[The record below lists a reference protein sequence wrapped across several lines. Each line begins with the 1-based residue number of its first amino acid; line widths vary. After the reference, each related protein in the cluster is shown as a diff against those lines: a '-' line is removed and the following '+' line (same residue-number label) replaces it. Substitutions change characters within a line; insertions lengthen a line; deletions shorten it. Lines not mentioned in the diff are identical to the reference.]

1 MSSANASAP
10 GHLRRSPAQEG
21 SAREVQIRDGSGL
34 RGVHHV
40 RSDRSLTLRDY
51 LFDVLPL
58 TRWDGELIVVL
69 QDRPFSVS
77 VPPST
82 DDALGKAGLL
92 LACGLGPRAQ
102 LVRRSDLDGSGLRRL
117 MGQALPEGTPRTAID
132 LLLLR
137 GDLLLVS
144 SFAAHRASNGSA
156 DRDGPD
162 DRNDRADPPG
172 ESPESCPSPGLLR
185 NLAHSFNTRYVP
197 VFPLPDVVPLE
208 RVGLQAR
215 VGPGERVGPQ
225 GRGRA
230 VLGARRV
237 ESPGGDVGSI
247 GLLDSPT
254 RIAAAVRATRTD
266 LDPRLSYDPDLR
278 GGISRLAEVLG
289 SLTDRHPAAAL
300 AGIRG
305 TGRLKTQ
312 VTEAVVQALRPLQLR
327 YRQLEADPAPVH
339 ERLAE
344 GSRAAREL
352 IGGTLAAVRTATT

>member
-1 MSSANASAP
+1 MSSADASASGYLQLP
-10 GHLRRSPAQEG
+10 PSQDG
-21 SAREVQIRDGSGL
+21 SVREVQIRDEPGL

-40 RSDRSLTLRDY
+40 RTDRPLALRDY
-51 LFDVLPL
+51 LYDVRPL
-58 TRWDGELIVVL
+58 ARWDGELIVVL
-69 QDRPFSVS
+69 QDRPSSGS
-77 VPPST
+77 VPPPAGN
-82 DDALGKAGLL
+82 ALEKAGLL
-92 LACGLGPRAQ
+92 LACGLGPRAH
-102 LVRRSDLDGSGLRRL
+102 LVRRSDLDGSGLQRL
-117 MGQALPEGTPRTAID
+117 MEQTFPGEIPRTAVD

-137 GDLLLVS
+137 GDLLLVP
-144 SFAAHRASNGSA
+144 SFPARRSSNGGA
-156 DRDGPD
+156 DRD
-162 DRNDRADPPG
+162 DP
-172 ESPESCPSPGLLR
+172 PESCPSPGLLR

-197 VFPLPDVVPLE
+197 VFPLPDVVL
-208 RVGLQAR
+208 LDR
-215 VGPGERVGPQ
+215 VGPE
-225 GRGRA
+225 GRCRA

-254 RIAAAVRATRTD
+254 RIAARVRATRTD

-312 VTEAVVQALRPLQLR
+312 VTEAVVQALSPLQLR
-327 YRQLEADPAPVH
+327 YRQLVADPAPVH

-344 GSRAAREL
+344 GTQAAREL
-352 IGGTLAAVRTATT
+352 VCGTLAAVRTATT